1 MSLSAQTN
9 DTKSVRRLV
18 RWWHDWIKRRSAM
31 AQLGCC
37 DRAEVARIAHDVGIS
52 SEELYTLSGKWPDSA
67 DLLLRRL
74 DESKLDAAEIK
85 KVEPQVMR
93 DLQRVCTLCASK
105 RKCSHD
111 LATKPS
117 DPAWQ
122 TYCPNTTTLKA
133 LIAERAI
140 VGKKQAA

>member
-1 MSLSAQTN
+1 MSLSDQTN

-18 RWWHDWIKRRSAM
+18 RWWQDWIKTRSAM

-37 DRAEVARIAHDVGIS
+37 DRAEVARMAHDVGIS
-52 SEELYTLSGKWPDSA
+52 SDELYTLSGKWPDSA
-67 DLLLRRL
+67 DLLLLRM
-74 DESKLDAAEIK
+74 DESKLDATEIK

-111 LATKPS
+111 LATRSS

-122 TYCPNTTTLKA
+122 TYCPNATTLNA
-133 LIAERAI
+133 LIAEQAT
-140 VGKKQAA
+140 VGRTKAA